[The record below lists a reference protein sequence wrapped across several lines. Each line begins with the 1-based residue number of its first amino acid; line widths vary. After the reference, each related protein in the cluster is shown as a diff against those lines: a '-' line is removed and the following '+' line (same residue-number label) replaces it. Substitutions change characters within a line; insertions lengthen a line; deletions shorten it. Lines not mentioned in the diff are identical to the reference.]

1 MADIANQN
9 GNARKSRKPPLI
21 VTDTAP
27 EGTSVESRSSGTRR
41 TTSSKNRLKGVL
53 PSVVGMLIP
62 LVVSF
67 AGIMFATMYRV
78 PWLVIVSCI
87 IAGVTITAWILHR
100 QHQVRWE
107 ESIDLSAREEKVR
120 AYRRDLEETLIGYD
134 IDGSVSEEQI
144 EALVAEYRHKL
155 EVESTNLAVAGP
167 VAIARGLLGKRKPRK
182 QALSEEAAARAA
194 AAEARRMLVRQDAAE
209 RKTGDSDA

>member
-1 MADIANQN
+1 MAD
-9 GNARKSRKPPLI
+9 
-21 VTDTAP
+21 TT
-27 EGTSVESRSSGTRR
+27 GTRR
-41 TTSSKNRLKGVL
+41 RPPLVVTGDIPEGARMAPQEGRSTRRDAAGRDGSGRIL
-53 PSVVGMLIP
+53 PSSIGLVIP

-87 IAGVTITAWILHR
+87 VAGITIAAWILHNRR
-100 QHQVRWE
+100 QARWQ
-107 ESIDLSAREEKVR
+107 ESIDLDAREEKVK

-134 IDGSVSEEQI
+134 IDREANDEQV

-167 VAIARGLLGKRKPRK
+167 VAIIRGLIGKRRPRK
-182 QALSEEAAARAA
+182 QELSEEADARAA
-194 AAEARRMLVRQDAAE
+194 AAEARRMLVRQAAAE
-209 RKTGDSDA
+209 RNR